1 MPKAQTDAEWSDKA
15 KNLLRSELKR
25 KGVTYA
31 QLSGMLEIIGV
42 DENEKNIA
50 NKISRGVFTMAFFL
64 QCMAAIEVTEL
75 RLLAI
80 RLKLSLRIGLRI
92 WQSSRQPER
101 YWQSKR
107 IQLHEICRKADI
119 LEGQRSLKDKRR
131 KSSPQPKEL

>member
-31 QLSGMLEIIGV
+31 QLSDLLNKIGV
-42 DENEKNIA
+42 QENEKNIA

-75 RLLAI
+75 RL
-80 RLKLSLRIGLRI
+80 
-92 WQSSRQPER
+92 
-101 YWQSKR
+101 
-107 IQLHEICRKADI
+107 
-119 LEGQRSLKDKRR
+119 
-131 KSSPQPKEL
+131 